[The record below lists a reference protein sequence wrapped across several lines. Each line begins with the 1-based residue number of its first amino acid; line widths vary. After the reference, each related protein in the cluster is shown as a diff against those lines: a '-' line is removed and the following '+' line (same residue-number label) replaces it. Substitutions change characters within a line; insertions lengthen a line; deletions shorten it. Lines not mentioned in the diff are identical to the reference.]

1 MATARISA
9 TGLPIPQGGIGD
21 ILEGGRYIGPPRVFA
36 GGSAGSGSNIIKG
49 IISALTKDDVMTGE
63 DLANIPVEEREAK
76 KAEKKKQI
84 RTVQGSRLAG
94 MTAEEQRAAAE
105 RGDFGQLEMSKKKD
119 NKKKTVTID
128 EEGNEIPDV
137 PDQMPDPDKD
147 PDERTIIFDD
157 AQTIARKL
165 IQEGAGKLVDKGI
178 EKLEEK
184 YFDLEE
190 QKLKE
195 LEEGRP
201 DDSFAKLGDDFESIT
216 QTPNKKGKI
225 IDIGNETTEGTFR
238 YNKKT
243 YNKSDGVRVEY
254 PTISP
259 GKVTP
264 TRQWIPKDVYGKP
277 NVPPTENFKTRHVAE
292 TIDEINK
299 IFPNQNLHEITGP
312 AMLDILRQNGHD
324 TTLSTIFTA
333 KNKIMERGPTEEEN
347 RAKRILD
354 PEGYEAE
361 DLSFFSGALS
371 RLDKEV
377 YDQTKAF
384 IKDVTPNKLEKNI
397 LNKHLGRMVKF
408 AKREGKK
415 EGLSDAEIDAEIL
428 EAINNVDKEKLKE
441 LLDGV
446 GELRALNK
454 QLRDLG
460 INPIVQ
466 GKPYAIN
473 LSHKIPVKKDWRKSF
488 DPDNLFVS
496 DSYGNLILQPS
507 LEKQIKD
514 IKDGLKNFK
523 TLTEKKEFLKQ
534 SMPGFEGDKARTI
547 KEVRQAFKDNRL
559 ISIFGD
565 KVFGSP
571 NPDDPYFIKEI
582 RDILTKRLETGK
594 FKKGGI
600 ISMEEMIQP
609 ISLKYTS

>member
-1 MATARISA
+1 MATARVSA

-21 ILEGGRYIGPPRVFA
+21 ILEGGRYMGPPRVLA
-36 GGSAGSGSNIIKG
+36 GGSGGSGSNVLK
-49 IISALTKDDVMTGE
+49 T
-63 DLANIPVEEREAK
+63 LAN
-76 KAEKKKQI
+76 
-84 RTVQGSRLAG
+84 L
-94 MTAEEQRAAAE
+94 
-105 RGDFGQLEMSKKKD
+105 MSKKKD
-119 NKKKTVTID
+119 DKKKTVTID

-147 PDERTIIFDD
+147 PEEPTIIFDD

-292 TIDEINK
+292 TIEEINK

-377 YDQTKAF
+377 YDQAKAF

-408 AKREGKK
+408 AKREGA
-415 EGLSDAEIDAEIL
+415 SDAEIL
-428 EAINNVDKEKLKE
+428 EAINNIDKKKLKE

-571 NPDDPYFIKEI
+571 NPDDPYFIEQM

-600 ISMEEMIQP
+600 ISIEEMTQP
-609 ISLKYTS
+609 INAQR

>member
-9 TGLPIPQGGIGD
+9 TGLPIPQGGISD

-36 GGSAGSGSNIIKG
+36 GGAGGSGSNILK
-49 IISALTKDDVMTGE
+49 T
-63 DLANIPVEEREAK
+63 LAN
-76 KAEKKKQI
+76 
-84 RTVQGSRLAG
+84 L
-94 MTAEEQRAAAE
+94 
-105 RGDFGQLEMSKKKD
+105 MSKKED
-119 NKKKTVTID
+119 DKKKTVTID

-147 PDERTIIFDD
+147 PDEPTIIFDD
-157 AQTIARKL
+157 PETIARKL
-165 IQEGAGKLVDKGI
+165 AQEGAGKLIDKGI

-184 YFDLEE
+184 FFDLEE
-190 QKLKE
+190 KKLKE
-195 LEEGRP
+195 LEEGKP
-201 DDSFAKLGDDFESIT
+201 DDSFAKLGDNFESIT
-216 QTPNKKGKI
+216 QTPGSKGKI
-225 IDIGNETTEGTFR
+225 ILVGNETTEGTFK
-238 YNKKT
+238 YGGKT
-243 YNKSDGVRVEY
+243 YNKSDGIRLEY

-259 GKVTP
+259 SKVTP
-264 TRQWIPKDVYGKP
+264 TRSWVPKEVYGKP
-277 NVPPTENFKTRHVAE
+277 KVPPTENFKTRHVAE
-292 TIDEINK
+292 TVEEINK
-299 IFPNQNLHEITGP
+299 IFPNQNLHELTAPQI
-312 AMLDILRQNGHD
+312 LDILRQNGYD
-324 TTLSTIFTA
+324 TTESTIFTA
-333 KNKIMERGPTEEEN
+333 KNKIMGRGPTAEEN
-347 RAKRILD
+347 RAKSILD

-371 RLDKEV
+371 RLDKKV

-408 AKREGKK
+408 AKREG
-415 EGLSDAEIDAEIL
+415 ATDAEIL

-441 LLDGV
+441 LLSGV

-460 INPIVQ
+460 INPVVQ

-559 ISIFGD
+559 ISIFGN

-571 NPDDPYFIKEI
+571 NPNDPYFIEQM
-582 RDILTKRLETGK
+582 RDILTKRLEKGK

-600 ISMEEMIQP
+600 ISMEEMIERP
-609 ISLKYTS
+609 IYERY

>member
-1 MATARISA
+1 MALPLAIPIGITATRTAAPFIA
-9 TGLPIPQGGIGD
+9 NLVRQYGPTVARGIFNV
-21 ILEGGRYIGPPRVFA
+21 LGR
-36 GGSAGSGSNIIKG
+36 
-49 IISALTKDDVMTGE
+49 DDVMTGE

-84 RTVQGSRLAG
+84 RTVQGSRAAG

-119 NKKKTVTID
+119 DKKKTVTID

-147 PDERTIIFDD
+147 PDEPTIIFDD

-190 QKLKE
+190 KKLKE

-201 DDSFAKLGDDFESIT
+201 DDSFAKLGDDFEPIT
-216 QTPNKKGKI
+216 QTPGSKRKI
-225 IDIGNETTEGTFR
+225 IQIGDETTEGTFK
-238 YNKKT
+238 YAGKT
-243 YNKSDGVRVEY
+243 YNKSDGIRLESPV
-254 PTISP
+254 ISP
-259 GKVTP
+259 SKVTP
-264 TRQWIPKDVYGKP
+264 TRSWVPKEIYGKP
-277 NVPPTENFKTRHVAE
+277 KDPPRENFKTRHVAE
-292 TIDEINK
+292 TVEEINK
-299 IFPNQNLHEITGP
+299 IFPNQNLHELTTP
-312 AMLDILRQNGHD
+312 QMLDILRQNGYD

-333 KNKIMERGPTEEEN
+333 KNKIMGRGPTAEEN
-347 RAKRILD
+347 RAKSILD

-361 DLSFFSGALS
+361 DLGKALS
-371 RLDKEV
+371 RLDKKV
-377 YDQTKAF
+377 YDQAKTF
-384 IKDVTPNKLEKNI
+384 IQDVTPNKLEKNI

-408 AKREGKK
+408 AKREAKK
-415 EGLSDAEIDAEIL
+415 EGLTDAEIDAEIL
-428 EAINNVDKEKLKE
+428 KAINNVDKEKLKE
-441 LLDGV
+441 FLNGV

-488 DPDNLFVS
+488 DPENLFVS

-534 SMPGFEGDKARTI
+534 SMPGFKGDQARTI
-547 KEVRQAFKDNRL
+547 KEIRQAFKDNRL

-571 NPDDPYFIKEI
+571 NPDDPYFIEQM

-600 ISMEEMIQP
+600 ISIEEMTQP
-609 ISLKYTS
+609 INAQR

>member
-1 MATARISA
+1 MATARVSA

-21 ILEGGRYIGPPRVFA
+21 ILEGGRYMGPPRVLA
-36 GGSAGSGSNIIKG
+36 GGSGGSGSNVLK
-49 IISALTKDDVMTGE
+49 T
-63 DLANIPVEEREAK
+63 LAN
-76 KAEKKKQI
+76 
-84 RTVQGSRLAG
+84 L
-94 MTAEEQRAAAE
+94 
-105 RGDFGQLEMSKKKD
+105 MSKKED
-119 NKKKTVTID
+119 DKKKTVTID

-147 PDERTIIFDD
+147 PEEPTIIFDD

-195 LEEGRP
+195 LEEGKP

-292 TIDEINK
+292 TIEEINK
-299 IFPNQNLHEITGP
+299 IFPNQNLHEIIGP

-377 YDQTKAF
+377 YDQAKAF

-408 AKREGKK
+408 AKREGA
-415 EGLSDAEIDAEIL
+415 SDAEIL

-441 LLDGV
+441 FLNGV

-571 NPDDPYFIKEI
+571 NPDDPYFIEQM

-600 ISMEEMIQP
+600 ISIEEMTQP
-609 ISLKYTS
+609 INAQR

>member
-9 TGLPIPQGGIGD
+9 TGLPIPQGGISD

-36 GGSAGSGSNIIKG
+36 GGAGGSGSNVLK
-49 IISALTKDDVMTGE
+49 T
-63 DLANIPVEEREAK
+63 LAN
-76 KAEKKKQI
+76 
-84 RTVQGSRLAG
+84 L
-94 MTAEEQRAAAE
+94 
-105 RGDFGQLEMSKKKD
+105 MSKKED
-119 NKKKTVTID
+119 DKKKTVTID
-128 EEGNEIPDV
+128 EEGNILPDL
-137 PDQMPDPDKD
+137 PDQMPDPDED
-147 PDERTIIFDD
+147 PEEPTIIFDD
-157 AQTIARKL
+157 PQTIGRKL

-195 LEEGRP
+195 LEESRP
-201 DDSFAKLGDDFESIT
+201 DDSFAKLGDDFEPIT
-216 QTPNKKGKI
+216 QTPGSKRKI
-225 IDIGNETTEGTFR
+225 IQIGDETTEGTFK
-238 YNKKT
+238 YAGKT
-243 YNKSDGVRVEY
+243 YNKSDGIRLESPV
-254 PTISP
+254 ISP
-259 GKVTP
+259 SKVTP
-264 TRQWIPKDVYGKP
+264 TRSWVPKEVYGKP
-277 NVPPTENFKTRHVAE
+277 KDPPRENFKTRHVAE
-292 TIDEINK
+292 TIEEINK
-299 IFPNQNLHEITGP
+299 IFPNQNLHELTTP
-312 AMLDILRQNGHD
+312 QMLDILRQNGYD

-333 KNKIMERGPTEEEN
+333 KNKIMGRGPTAEEN
-347 RAKRILD
+347 RAKSILD
-354 PEGYEAE
+354 PEGYESE

-371 RLDKEV
+371 RLDKKV
-377 YDQTKAF
+377 YDQAKTF

-408 AKREGKK
+408 AKREGA
-415 EGLSDAEIDAEIL
+415 SDAEIL

-441 LLDGV
+441 LLNGV

-460 INPIVQ
+460 INPVVQ

-488 DPDNLFVS
+488 DPNNLFVS

-514 IKDGLKNFK
+514 IKEGLKNFK

-571 NPDDPYFIKEI
+571 NPDDPYFIEQM

-600 ISMEEMIQP
+600 ISIEEMTQP
-609 ISLKYTS
+609 INAER

>member
-1 MATARISA
+1 M
-9 TGLPIPQGGIGD
+9 
-21 ILEGGRYIGPPRVFA
+21 
-36 GGSAGSGSNIIKG
+36 
-49 IISALTKDDVMTGE
+49 
-63 DLANIPVEEREAK
+63 
-76 KAEKKKQI
+76 
-84 RTVQGSRLAG
+84 
-94 MTAEEQRAAAE
+94 
-105 RGDFGQLEMSKKKD
+105 
-119 NKKKTVTID
+119 
-128 EEGNEIPDV
+128 
-137 PDQMPDPDKD
+137 
-147 PDERTIIFDD
+147 
-157 AQTIARKL
+157 
-165 IQEGAGKLVDKGI
+165 
-178 EKLEEK
+178 
-184 YFDLEE
+184 
-190 QKLKE
+190 
-195 LEEGRP
+195 
-201 DDSFAKLGDDFESIT
+201 
-216 QTPNKKGKI
+216 
-225 IDIGNETTEGTFR
+225 
-238 YNKKT
+238 
-243 YNKSDGVRVEY
+243 RVEY

-377 YDQTKAF
+377 YDQAKAF

-408 AKREGKK
+408 AKREGA
-415 EGLSDAEIDAEIL
+415 SDAEIL
-428 EAINNVDKEKLKE
+428 EAINNIDKKKLKE

-473 LSHKIPVKKDWRKSF
+473 YLIKYQLKKTGEKVLIQTTY
-488 DPDNLFVS
+488 LF
-496 DSYGNLILQPS
+496 
-507 LEKQIKD
+507 
-514 IKDGLKNFK
+514 
-523 TLTEKKEFLKQ
+523 LTV
-534 SMPGFEGDKARTI
+534 MVI
-547 KEVRQAFKDNRL
+547 
-559 ISIFGD
+559 
-565 KVFGSP
+565 
-571 NPDDPYFIKEI
+571 
-582 RDILTKRLETGK
+582 
-594 FKKGGI
+594 
-600 ISMEEMIQP
+600 
-609 ISLKYTS
+609 